1 MHLPPLMKLPLE
13 LHYEILSHMDLDDHP
28 SATYVCPLWKNILSG
43 NASQER
49 RLNSYSR
56 SACIGKWFIVNS
68 ILRSGKLK
76 IKLHLTPQGVKTN
89 IRFFWQCNAQK
100 QNHKNECFE
109 ITDCPILDEP
119 AVSWPLNDFGEKS
132 RDAVIYGAVQEL
144 KIGRRYVRKLLLF
157 QDRSFEKN
165 DIVKVRDLVLDG
177 VCEAVLPLLLDLKA
191 VLGKRYSKVEALVQI
206 IDARIKE
213 PANCLIIHSKD
224 GGM

>member
-1 MHLPPLMKLPLE
+1 MHLPPIMKLPLE
-13 LHYEILSHMDLDDHP
+13 LHYEILSHLDLDDHP

-43 NASQER
+43 
-49 RLNSYSR
+49 
-56 SACIGKWFIVNS
+56 
-68 ILRSGKLK
+68 
-76 IKLHLTPQGVKTN
+76 VKTN
-89 IRFFWQCNAQK
+89 IRFFWQSNSQK
-100 QNHKNECFE
+100 QNNKNEYFE

-132 RDAVIYGAVQEL
+132 GDAVIYGAVQEL

-165 DIVKVRDLVLDG
+165 DIVKVRDLVLSG
-177 VCEAVLPLLLDLKA
+177 VCEAVLPLLSDSKA
-191 VLGKRYSKVEALVQI
+191 VLGRRFSKVEALVQI

-224 GGM
+224 GEM

>member
-13 LHYEILSHMDLDDHP
+13 LHYEILSHLDLDDHP

-43 NASQER
+43 NTSQER

-56 SACIGKWFIVNS
+56 SACIGKWFIVNG

-89 IRFFWQCNAQK
+89 IRFFWQFNSQK
-100 QNHKNECFE
+100 QDNKNEYFE

-144 KIGRRYVRKLLLF
+144 KIGRRYVR
-157 QDRSFEKN
+157 
-165 DIVKVRDLVLDG
+165 VLVLGG
-177 VCEAVLPLLLDLKA
+177 VCEAVLPLLSDSKA
-191 VLGKRYSKVEALVQI
+191 VLGRRFSKVEALVQI

-224 GGM
+224 GEM

>member
-13 LHYEILSHMDLDDHP
+13 LHYEILSHLDLDDHP

-43 NASQER
+43 NTSQER

-56 SACIGKWFIVNS
+56 SACIGKWFIVN
-68 ILRSGKLK
+68 
-76 IKLHLTPQGVKTN
+76 GVKTN
-89 IRFFWQCNAQK
+89 IRFFWQFNSQK
-100 QNHKNECFE
+100 QDNKNEYFE

-165 DIVKVRDLVLDG
+165 DIVKVRVLVLGG
-177 VCEAVLPLLLDLKA
+177 VCEAVLPLLSDSKA
-191 VLGKRYSKVEALVQI
+191 VLGRRFSKVEALVQI

-224 GGM
+224 GEM

>member
-1 MHLPPLMKLPLE
+1 MHLPPIMKLPLE
-13 LHYEILSHMDLDDHP
+13 LHYEILSHLDLDDHP

-43 NASQER
+43 NTSQER

-68 ILRSGKLK
+68 ILRNGKLK

-89 IRFFWQCNAQK
+89 IRFFWQSNSQK
-100 QNHKNECFE
+100 QNNKNEYFE

-119 AVSWPLNDFGEKS
+119 A
-132 RDAVIYGAVQEL
+132 EL

-165 DIVKVRDLVLDG
+165 DIVKVRDLVLSG
-177 VCEAVLPLLLDLKA
+177 VCEAVLPLLSDSKA
-191 VLGKRYSKVEALVQI
+191 VLGRRFSKVEALVQI

-224 GGM
+224 GEM

>member
-13 LHYEILSHMDLDDHP
+13 LHYEILSHLDLDDHP

-43 NASQER
+43 NTSQER

-76 IKLHLTPQGVKTN
+76 IKLHLTRQGVKTN
-89 IRFFWQCNAQK
+89 IRFFWQFNSQK
-100 QNHKNECFE
+100 QDNKNEYFE

-144 KIGRRYVRKLLLF
+144 KIGRRYVR
-157 QDRSFEKN
+157 
-165 DIVKVRDLVLDG
+165 DLVLGG
-177 VCEAVLPLLLDLKA
+177 VCEAVLPLLSDSKA
-191 VLGKRYSKVEALVQI
+191 VLGRRFSKVEALVQI

-224 GGM
+224 GEM